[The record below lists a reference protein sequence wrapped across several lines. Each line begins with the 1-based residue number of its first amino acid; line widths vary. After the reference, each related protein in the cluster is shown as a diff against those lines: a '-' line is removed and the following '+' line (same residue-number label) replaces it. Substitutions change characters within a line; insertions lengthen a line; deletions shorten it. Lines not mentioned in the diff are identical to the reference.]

1 MKRDAPRSAAVS
13 NQRVN
18 TLARLHFRDI
28 DVMVYVSGSQE
39 GPRESTKR
47 KPVYSTLDGN

>member
-1 MKRDAPRSAAVS
+1 MKRDTPRRAAVS

-28 DVMVYVSGSQE
+28 DIMVYVSGSQE
-39 GPRESTKR
+39 SPRESRRR
-47 KPVYSTLDGN
+47 KPM